1 MVIEHTDDV
10 RDVPR
15 CSACVSEDEM
25 LVVKTFRG
33 LNDADAGRFRDASD
47 VFDDLVARY
56 AK

>member
-1 MVIEHTDDV
+1 MVMEHTDDA

-47 VFDDLVARY
+47 VFDDLLARY

>member
-1 MVIEHTDDV
+1 MVMEHTDDV
-10 RDVPR
+10 RNVPR

-47 VFDDLVARY
+47 VFDDLMARY